1 MFTEENFGQDFK
13 EVLGFTHADLSY
25 TRLHPD
31 LIGSRNY
38 IYDIISKTVYN
49 AIISDEDDTDIQHT
63 LKYALYIEAYRRHAP
78 TSNLAHTNDG
88 RRMLSDERYKTPFE
102 WMLDKDDENLQIRA
116 DESISTLLQA
126 LEEKQY
132 WKESDIYNEFTSIH
146 VNTIEKFSAVYPIQS
161 RLLFLR
167 LRPYLKECETR
178 HINSRLEKPLEDYDN
193 KDLLSEIITEACVF
207 YAISKG
213 ATRLRATLFREGFQI
228 EETNHGKSKRAPS
241 NNAPEQLAQLY
252 MQDSLKSLRE
262 LEMHVGTNDTE
273 EIKFTFNTNSK
284 FVDS

>member
-102 WMLDKDDENLQIRA
+102 WMLDIDDEILQIRS
-116 DESISTLLQA
+116 DDSIRNILTA
-126 LEEKQY
+126 LYENMEY
-132 WKESDIYNEFTSIH
+132 T
-146 VNTIEKFSAVYPIQS
+146 
-161 RLLFLR
+161 
-167 LRPYLKECETR
+167 
-178 HINSRLEKPLEDYDN
+178 N
-193 KDLLSEIITEACVF
+193 KD
-207 YAISKG
+207 
-213 ATRLRATLFREGFQI
+213 
-228 EETNHGKSKRAPS
+228 
-241 NNAPEQLAQLY
+241 
-252 MQDSLKSLRE
+252 
-262 LEMHVGTNDTE
+262 
-273 EIKFTFNTNSK
+273 
-284 FVDS
+284 